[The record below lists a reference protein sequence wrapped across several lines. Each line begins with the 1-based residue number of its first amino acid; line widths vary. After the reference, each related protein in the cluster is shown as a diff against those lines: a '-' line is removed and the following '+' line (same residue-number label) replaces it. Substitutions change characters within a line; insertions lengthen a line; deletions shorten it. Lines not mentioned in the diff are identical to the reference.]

1 MKTSVLKIDGMGCAG
16 CVNSV
21 ETALASLPG
30 VKSVEVRLNDG
41 TAIVNFDEQEVKE
54 SEFKK
59 AVDDAG
65 YSMKG
70 IEG

>member
-1 MKTSVLKIDGMGCAG
+1 MKTSVLNIDGMGCAG

-21 ETALASLPG
+21 ETALGSLPG
-30 VKSVEVRLNDG
+30 VKSVEVSLNDG
-41 TAIVNFDEQEVKE
+41 TATVNFDEQEVKE

-59 AVDDAG
+59 AVSEAG
-65 YSMKG
+65 YSMTG